1 MRVERL
7 VLQNFRGIRDMDLEF
22 HPKLTV
28 LVGRNGAGK
37 SSVLDAIAGLFA
49 RCVNRINKESGCSG
63 EFLATDTAYGCDE
76 SQLLIHVRLEN
87 RTQPFVLG
95 VSKGRSARRHPSAE
109 LTRDASGIPSD
120 ERLSMVIRSQAELP
134 VVLLF
139 DSDRAFRPESERE
152 SPRSPDALLPFE
164 RKYPKESAYTDAL
177 HNHKRFPWLVQWF
190 KDREEIEIRGLRN
203 ISHNVLHKLRLEGQV
218 PEGIDRQLESVRTAI
233 EQFTGLKSPRF
244 HGDPLRFVAS
254 KGGTMLP
261 VTCFSEGEKGLLV
274 MVGDLARR
282 LAIANPTLDKPL
294 AGAGVV
300 MIDDIELHLHPTW
313 QRMLIPR
320 LVATFPNIQFIV
332 TTHSPQV
339 LGEVNSE
346 NVVLLE
352 DTPEGIRDRRFS
364 REVHGMTSSHILE
377 AVMETPERTAEVA
390 DAIRQA
396 YTAIEEN
403 DLINAK
409 AALAKLSAHARD
421 IPELERIGMRIRRKE
436 AIGK

>member
-7 VLQNFRGIRDMDLEF
+7 VLQNFRGIQDMDLEF
-22 HPKLTV
+22 HPQLTV

-37 SSVLDAIAGLFA
+37 SSVLGAVAGLFA
-49 RCVNRINKESGCSG
+49 RCVNRINKETGCSG
-63 EFLATDTAYGCDE
+63 EFLATDTTYGCDQ
-76 SQLLIHVRLEN
+76 SQCLIHVRIEGN
-87 RTQPFVLG
+87 GSPFVWGVRTPGPALG
-95 VSKGRSARRHPSAE
+95 HPSSELIEDWSGRS
-109 LTRDASGIPSD
+109 GD
-120 ERLSMVIRSQAELP
+120 ERLAMAVQGQAGLP
-134 VVLLF
+134 IVLLF
-139 DSDRAFRPESERE
+139 ASDRAFERGSESDF
-152 SPRSPDALLPFE
+152 PRSPDETLPFD
-164 RKYPKESAYTDAL
+164 RKYPKQSAYTDAL
-177 HNHKRFPWLVQWF
+177 RNHRRFHWLVQWF
-190 KDREEIEIRGLRN
+190 KDREEIEIRGLRS
-203 ISHNVLHKLRLEGQV
+203 ISHHLLHKLRLEGQF
-218 PEGIDRQLESVRTAI
+218 PEGIDRQLESVRTAM

-254 KGGTMLP
+254 KGDTTLP
-261 VTCFSEGEKGLLV
+261 VACFSAGEKGLFA
-274 MVGDLARR
+274 MIGDLARR
-282 LAIANPTLDKPL
+282 LAIANPTLDNPL

-313 QRMLIPR
+313 QRMVVPR
-320 LVATFPNIQFIV
+320 LVDTFPKIQFIL

-403 DLINAK
+403 DLVNAK